1 MKKSKIF
8 TVLFA
13 LLLILS
19 IPFEKGFA
27 ASSFTDVNGDF
38 WAEKEISSFV
48 DLGIVKGYPDQTF
61 RPENTVT
68 RGQAAIM
75 IARGLK
81 LEASNVGSV
90 NYTDIK
96 DDSIKEIAAVTK
108 AGIMKGTNGKFE
120 PNKPLTRAQMATILT
135 NAFKLKGDG
144 SSTFADVAKD
154 HYAYEAI
161 DALVTNKIA
170 TGFED
175 GTFKPEDATT
185 RAQFVVFLSSALNK
199 QAQPNE
205 EVTEEPAVEE
215 EKAEA
220 TDNTMAELLK
230 EVYANELALN
240 SYEFDG
246 SMNLGL
252 KFSKSLTS
260 TPEDAAIFKMFE
272 DIKVDIKGAYQ
283 KDPMKMEMTMDLTLQ
298 GEVETKFS
306 IPMIMTE
313 EKIWVKLPQSP
324 LLQLPEE
331 LNGKF
336 IELDFNE
343 LTQLSGQPSVS
354 MDLALQ
360 TEFTKAIYDIFFDE
374 FSKYY
379 EEVDQKSVAIPA
391 DIKVDK
397 VLKFELSNEDLKPVI
412 ETLFNK
418 VLPKFL
424 ELLENPEYVKA
435 LGFKAEDIAMV
446 KEGLASAD
454 VSIGE
459 VAGEINNF
467 VDINELSEYIAIHE
481 DQYIGYDKFNLDIA
495 ITMEGESLGLKLSYN
510 LGKSKVNEAVN
521 FKIGTPKASEVIPFN
536 KLMEMEA
543 MVPEL
548 PQK

>member
-8 TVLFA
+8 SVLFTLV
-13 LLLILS
+13 LLLSL
-19 IPFEKGFA
+19 PLQGLA
-27 ASSFTDVNGDF
+27 ATSFTDVKGDF
-38 WAEKEISSFV
+38 WAEKEISNFV
-48 DLGIVKGYPDQTF
+48 DLGIVKGYPDKTF

-81 LEASNVGSV
+81 LDVSNVGAVS
-90 NYTDIK
+90 YEDIK
-96 DDSIKEIAAVTK
+96 DASIKEIAAVTK

-144 SSTFADVAKD
+144 STTFTDVAKD

-161 DALVTNKIA
+161 DAIVSNKIA
-170 TGFED
+170 TGLED
-175 GTFKPEDATT
+175 GSFKPEEATT

-199 QAQPNE
+199 QTD
-205 EVTEEPAVEE
+205 VTEEPAVEE
-215 EKAEA
+215 ETEVTNEA
-220 TDNTMAELLK
+220 ITELLK
-230 EVYANELALN
+230 EVYANEIALN

-252 KFSKSLTS
+252 KFPKSLTS

-306 IPMIMTE
+306 IPMIMTTD
-313 EKIWVKLPQSP
+313 KMWIKLPQSP
-324 LLQLPEE
+324 LLPLPEE
-331 LNGKF
+331 LNGKY
-336 IELDFNE
+336 IELDLNE
-343 LTQLSGQPSVS
+343 LTELSGQPSVS

-374 FSKYY
+374 FGKYY
-379 EEVDQKSVAIPA
+379 EEVDQQSVAVPA

-397 VLKFELSNEDLKPVI
+397 VLKFELSNEDLKPFI
-412 ETLFNK
+412 ETLFNN

-424 ELLENPEYVKA
+424 TLLENPEYVKA
-435 LGFKAEDIAMV
+435 LGLTSEDIALL

-459 VAGEINNF
+459 VAGEISNF
-467 VDINELSEYIAIHE
+467 VDINELSEYIAINE
-481 DQYIGYDKFNLDIA
+481 DKYIGYDKFNLDIT
-495 ITMEGESLGLKLSYN
+495 ITMEGESLGLKLSYD
-510 LGKSKVNEAVN
+510 LGKSKVNETVD
-521 FKIGTPKASEVIPFN
+521 FKLGTPKASEVIPFN
-536 KLMEMEA
+536 KLMEIEA
-543 MVPEL
+543 EAVDAVL

>member
-8 TVLFA
+8 SVLFTLV
-13 LLLILS
+13 LLLSL
-19 IPFEKGFA
+19 PLQGLA
-27 ASSFTDVNGDF
+27 ATSFTDVKEDF
-38 WAEKEISSFV
+38 WAEKEISNFV
-48 DLGIVKGYPDQTF
+48 DLGIVKGYPDKTF

-81 LEASNVGSV
+81 LDVSNVGAVS
-90 NYTDIK
+90 YEDIK
-96 DDSIKEIAAVTK
+96 DASIKEIAAVTK

-144 SSTFADVAKD
+144 STTFTDVAKD

-161 DALVTNKIA
+161 DAIVSNKIA
-170 TGFED
+170 TGLED
-175 GTFKPEDATT
+175 GSFKPEEATT

-199 QAQPNE
+199 QTD
-205 EVTEEPAVEE
+205 VTEEPAVEE
-215 EKAEA
+215 ETEVTNEA
-220 TDNTMAELLK
+220 ITELLK

-252 KFSKSLTS
+252 KFPKSLTS

-306 IPMIMTE
+306 IPMIMTTD
-313 EKIWVKLPQSP
+313 KMWIKLPQSP
-324 LLQLPEE
+324 LLPLPEE
-331 LNGKF
+331 LNGKY
-336 IELDFNE
+336 IELDLNE
-343 LTQLSGQPSVS
+343 LTELSGQPSVS

-374 FSKYY
+374 FGKYY
-379 EEVDQKSVAIPA
+379 EEVDQQSVAVPA

-397 VLKFELSNEDLKPVI
+397 VLKFELSNEDLKPFI
-412 ETLFNK
+412 ETLFNN

-424 ELLENPEYVKA
+424 TLLENPEYVKA
-435 LGFKAEDIAMV
+435 LGLTTEDIALL

-459 VAGEINNF
+459 VAGEISNF
-467 VDINELSEYIAIHE
+467 VDINELSEYIAINE
-481 DQYIGYDKFNLDIA
+481 DKYIGYDKFNLDIT
-495 ITMEGESLGLKLSYN
+495 ITMEGESLGLKLSYD
-510 LGKSKVNEAVN
+510 LGKSKVNETVD
-521 FKIGTPKASEVIPFN
+521 FKLGTPKASEVIPFN
-536 KLMEMEA
+536 KLMEIEA
-543 MVPEL
+543 EAVDAVL

>member
-8 TVLFA
+8 SVLFTLV
-13 LLLILS
+13 LLLSL
-19 IPFEKGFA
+19 PLQGLA
-27 ASSFTDVNGDF
+27 ATSFTDVKEDF
-38 WAEKEISSFV
+38 WAEKEISNFV
-48 DLGIVKGYPDQTF
+48 DLGIVKGYPDKTF

-81 LEASNVGSV
+81 LDVSNVGAVS
-90 NYTDIK
+90 YEDIK
-96 DDSIKEIAAVTK
+96 DASIKEIAAVTK

-144 SSTFADVAKD
+144 STTFTDVAKD

-161 DALVTNKIA
+161 DAIVSNKIA
-170 TGFED
+170 TGLED
-175 GTFKPEDATT
+175 GSFKPEEATT

-199 QAQPNE
+199 QTD
-205 EVTEEPAVEE
+205 VTEEPAVEE
-215 EKAEA
+215 ETEVTNEA
-220 TDNTMAELLK
+220 ITELLK

-252 KFSKSLTS
+252 KFPKSLTS

-306 IPMIMTE
+306 IPMIMTTD
-313 EKIWVKLPQSP
+313 KMWIKLPQSP
-324 LLQLPEE
+324 LLPLPEE
-331 LNGKF
+331 LNGKY
-336 IELDFNE
+336 IELDLNE
-343 LTQLSGQPSVS
+343 LTELSGQPSVS

-374 FSKYY
+374 FGKYY
-379 EEVDQKSVAIPA
+379 EEVDQQSVAVPA

-397 VLKFELSNEDLKPVI
+397 VLKFELSNEDLKPFI
-412 ETLFNK
+412 ETLFNN

-424 ELLENPEYVKA
+424 TLLENPEYVKA
-435 LGFKAEDIAMV
+435 LGLTSEDIALL

-459 VAGEINNF
+459 VAGEISNF
-467 VDINELSEYIAIHE
+467 VDINELSEYIAINE
-481 DQYIGYDKFNLDIA
+481 DKYIGYDKFNLDIT
-495 ITMEGESLGLKLSYN
+495 ITMEGESLGLKLSYD
-510 LGKSKVNEAVN
+510 LGKSKVNETVD
-521 FKIGTPKASEVIPFN
+521 FKLGTPKASEVIPFN
-536 KLMEMEA
+536 KLMEIEA
-543 MVPEL
+543 EAVDAVL

>member
-8 TVLFA
+8 SVLFTLV
-13 LLLILS
+13 LLLSL
-19 IPFEKGFA
+19 PLQGLA
-27 ASSFTDVNGDF
+27 ATSFTDVKGDF
-38 WAEKEISSFV
+38 WAEKEISNFV
-48 DLGIVKGYPDQTF
+48 DLGIVKGYPDKTF

-81 LEASNVGSV
+81 LDVSNVGAVS
-90 NYTDIK
+90 YEDIK
-96 DDSIKEIAAVTK
+96 DASIKEIAAVTK

-144 SSTFADVAKD
+144 STTFTDVAKD

-161 DALVTNKIA
+161 DAIVSNKIA
-170 TGFED
+170 TGLED
-175 GTFKPEDATT
+175 GSFKPEEATT

-199 QAQPNE
+199 QTD
-205 EVTEEPAVEE
+205 VTEEPAVEE
-215 EKAEA
+215 ETEVTNEA
-220 TDNTMAELLK
+220 ITELLK

-252 KFSKSLTS
+252 KFPKSLTS

-306 IPMIMTE
+306 IPMIMTTD
-313 EKIWVKLPQSP
+313 KMWIKLPQSP
-324 LLQLPEE
+324 LLPLPEE
-331 LNGKF
+331 LNGKY
-336 IELDFNE
+336 IELDLNE
-343 LTQLSGQPSVS
+343 LTELSGQPSVS

-374 FSKYY
+374 FGKYY
-379 EEVDQKSVAIPA
+379 EEVDQQSVAVPA

-397 VLKFELSNEDLKPVI
+397 VLKFELSNEDLKPFI
-412 ETLFNK
+412 ETLFNN

-424 ELLENPEYVKA
+424 TLLENPEYVKA
-435 LGFKAEDIAMV
+435 LGLTSEDIALL

-459 VAGEINNF
+459 VAGEISNF
-467 VDINELSEYIAIHE
+467 VDINELSEYIAINE
-481 DQYIGYDKFNLDIA
+481 DKYIGYDKFNLDIT
-495 ITMEGESLGLKLSYN
+495 ITMEGESLGLKLSYD
-510 LGKSKVNEAVN
+510 LGKSKVNETVD
-521 FKIGTPKASEVIPFN
+521 FKLGTPKASEVIPFN
-536 KLMEMEA
+536 KLMEIEA
-543 MVPEL
+543 EAVDAVL

>member
-8 TVLFA
+8 SVLFTLV
-13 LLLILS
+13 LLLSL
-19 IPFEKGFA
+19 PLQGLA
-27 ASSFTDVNGDF
+27 ATSFTDVKGDF
-38 WAEKEISSFV
+38 WAEKEISNFV
-48 DLGIVKGYPDQTF
+48 DLGIVKGYPDKTF

-81 LEASNVGSV
+81 LDVSNVGAVS
-90 NYTDIK
+90 YEDIK
-96 DDSIKEIAAVTK
+96 DASIKEIAAVTK

-144 SSTFADVAKD
+144 STIFTDVAKD

-161 DALVTNKIA
+161 DAIVSNKIA
-170 TGFED
+170 TGLED
-175 GTFKPEDATT
+175 GSFKPEEATT

-199 QAQPNE
+199 QTD
-205 EVTEEPAVEE
+205 VTEEPAVEE
-215 EKAEA
+215 ETEVTNEA
-220 TDNTMAELLK
+220 ITELLK

-252 KFSKSLTS
+252 KFPKSLTS

-306 IPMIMTE
+306 IPMIMTTD
-313 EKIWVKLPQSP
+313 KMWIKLPQSP
-324 LLQLPEE
+324 LLPLPEE
-331 LNGKF
+331 LNGKY
-336 IELDFNE
+336 IELDLNE
-343 LTQLSGQPSVS
+343 LTELSGQPSVS

-374 FSKYY
+374 FGKYY
-379 EEVDQKSVAIPA
+379 EEVDQQSVAVPA

-397 VLKFELSNEDLKPVI
+397 VLKFELSNEDLKPFI
-412 ETLFNK
+412 ETLFNN

-424 ELLENPEYVKA
+424 TLLENPEYVKA
-435 LGFKAEDIAMV
+435 LGLTSEDIALL

-459 VAGEINNF
+459 VAGEISNF
-467 VDINELSEYIAIHE
+467 VDINELSEYIAINE
-481 DQYIGYDKFNLDIA
+481 DKYIGYDKFNLDIT
-495 ITMEGESLGLKLSYN
+495 ITMEGESLGLKLSYD
-510 LGKSKVNEAVN
+510 LGKSKVNETVD
-521 FKIGTPKASEVIPFN
+521 FKLGTPKASEVIPFN
-536 KLMEMEA
+536 KLMEIEA
-543 MVPEL
+543 EVVDAVL

>member
-8 TVLFA
+8 SVLFTLV
-13 LLLILS
+13 LLLSL
-19 IPFEKGFA
+19 PLQGLA
-27 ASSFTDVNGDF
+27 ATSFTDVKGDF
-38 WAEKEISSFV
+38 WAEKEISNFV
-48 DLGIVKGYPDQTF
+48 DLGIVKGYPDKTF

-81 LEASNVGSV
+81 LDVSNVGAVS
-90 NYTDIK
+90 YEDIK
-96 DDSIKEIAAVTK
+96 DASIKEIAAVTK

-144 SSTFADVAKD
+144 STIFTDVAKD

-161 DALVTNKIA
+161 DAIVSNKIA
-170 TGFED
+170 TGLED
-175 GTFKPEDATT
+175 GSFKPEEATT

-199 QAQPNE
+199 QTD
-205 EVTEEPAVEE
+205 VTEEPAVEE
-215 EKAEA
+215 ETEVTNEA
-220 TDNTMAELLK
+220 ITELLK

-252 KFSKSLTS
+252 KFPKSLTS

-306 IPMIMTE
+306 IPMIMTTD
-313 EKIWVKLPQSP
+313 KMWIKLPQSP
-324 LLQLPEE
+324 LLPLPEE
-331 LNGKF
+331 LNGKY
-336 IELDFNE
+336 IELDLNE
-343 LTQLSGQPSVS
+343 LTELSGQPSVS

-374 FSKYY
+374 FGKYY
-379 EEVDQKSVAIPA
+379 EEVDQQSVAVPA

-397 VLKFELSNEDLKPVI
+397 VLKFELSNEDLKPFI
-412 ETLFNK
+412 ETLFNN

-424 ELLENPEYVKA
+424 TLLENPEYVKA
-435 LGFKAEDIAMV
+435 LGLTSEDIALL

-459 VAGEINNF
+459 VAGEISNF
-467 VDINELSEYIAIHE
+467 VDINELSEYIAINE
-481 DQYIGYDKFNLDIA
+481 DKYIGYDKFNLDIT
-495 ITMEGESLGLKLSYN
+495 ITMEGESLGLKLSYD
-510 LGKSKVNEAVN
+510 LGKSKVNETVD
-521 FKIGTPKASEVIPFN
+521 FKLGTPKASEVIPFN
-536 KLMEMEA
+536 KLMEIEA
-543 MVPEL
+543 EAVDAVL

>member
-8 TVLFA
+8 SVLFTLV
-13 LLLILS
+13 LLLSL
-19 IPFEKGFA
+19 PLQGLA
-27 ASSFTDVNGDF
+27 ATSFTDVKEDF
-38 WAEKEISSFV
+38 WAEKEISNFV
-48 DLGIVKGYPDQTF
+48 DLGIVKGYPDKTF

-81 LEASNVGSV
+81 LDVSNVGAVS
-90 NYTDIK
+90 YEDIK
-96 DDSIKEIAAVTK
+96 DASIKEIAAVTK

-144 SSTFADVAKD
+144 STTFTDVAKD

-161 DALVTNKIA
+161 DAIVSNKIA
-170 TGFED
+170 TGLED
-175 GTFKPEDATT
+175 GSFKPEEATT

-199 QAQPNE
+199 QTD
-205 EVTEEPAVEE
+205 VTEEPAVEE
-215 EKAEA
+215 ETEVTNEA
-220 TDNTMAELLK
+220 ITELLK

-252 KFSKSLTS
+252 KFPKSLTS

-306 IPMIMTE
+306 IPMIMTTD
-313 EKIWVKLPQSP
+313 KMWIKLPQSP
-324 LLQLPEE
+324 LLPLPEE
-331 LNGKF
+331 LNGKY
-336 IELDFNE
+336 IELDLNE
-343 LTQLSGQPSVS
+343 LTELSGQPSVS

-374 FSKYY
+374 FGKYY
-379 EEVDQKSVAIPA
+379 EEVDQQSVAVPA

-397 VLKFELSNEDLKPVI
+397 VLKFELSNEDLKPFI
-412 ETLFNK
+412 ETLFNN

-424 ELLENPEYVKA
+424 TLLENPEYVKA
-435 LGFKAEDIAMV
+435 LGLTAEDIALL

-459 VAGEINNF
+459 VAGEISNF
-467 VDINELSEYIAIHE
+467 VDINELSEYIAINE
-481 DQYIGYDKFNLDIA
+481 DKYIGYDKFNLDIT
-495 ITMEGESLGLKLSYN
+495 ITMEGESLGLKLSYD
-510 LGKSKVNEAVN
+510 LGKSKVNETVD
-521 FKIGTPKASEVIPFN
+521 FKLGTPKASEVIPFN
-536 KLMEMEA
+536 KLMEIEA
-543 MVPEL
+543 EAVDAVL